1 MGARGPKPGTPRS
14 GGRPKGARNK
24 ATIERELIA
33 AQIAEKRIDEA
44 VNSGRKLGKDVLDEF
59 MHLFAGMAATYQP
72 MPPGVAVPQGR
83 KPDEAQFEK
92 YARLAVHCAT
102 KLAPYQSPTFQAIM
116 VAPPPPVPLPD
127 GQRKRFTL
135 TIFEGPRPAAQLIN
149 GPAAKNGR
157 DAA

>member
-1 MGARGPKPGTPRS
+1 MPRAKKGERFGGRTKGTP
-14 GGRPKGARNK
+14 NK
-24 ATIERELIA
+24 ATAERNLIA
-33 AQIAEKRIDEA
+33 AREAEARVA
-44 VNSGRKLGKDVLDEF
+44 AAQASGRKLGKDVLDEF

-92 YARLAVHCAT
+92 YARLAVHCAQ

-116 VAPPPPVPLPD
+116 IAPPPPDPRLA

-135 TIFEGPRPAAQLIN
+135 TIFEGAPPPPRLIE
-149 GPAAKNGR
+149 ARKNGSGNGSGG
-157 DAA
+157 DE

>member
-1 MGARGPKPGTPRS
+1 MPRAKKGERFGGRTKGTP
-14 GGRPKGARNK
+14 NK
-24 ATIERELIA
+24 ATVERQLIA
-33 AQIAEKRIDEA
+33 AREAEARVAEA
-44 VNSGRKLGKDVLDEF
+44 HASGRRLGKDVLDEF

-72 MPPGVAVPQGR
+72 LPTGMPIPQGR
-83 KPDEAQFEK
+83 QPDEAQFEK

-116 VAPPPPVPLPD
+116 VAPPPPDPGAS